1 MIREEA
7 LSSVSNPE
15 GSSQNDSS
23 TLMLAHDNLK
33 MRYWLN
39 IQFLRHSTGFEA
51 MECPDQSP

>member
-7 LSSVSNPE
+7 PSSVLNPE
-15 GSSQNDSS
+15 GSFQNGSS
-23 TLMLAHDNLK
+23 TLMLAHGNLK
-33 MRYWLN
+33 MRHWLD